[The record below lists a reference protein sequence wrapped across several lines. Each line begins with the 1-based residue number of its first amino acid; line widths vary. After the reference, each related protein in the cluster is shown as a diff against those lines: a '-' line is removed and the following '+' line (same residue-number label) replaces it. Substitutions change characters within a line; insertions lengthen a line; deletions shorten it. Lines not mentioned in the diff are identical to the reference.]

1 MLRLFLNA
9 LVINKGNLLFLDMC
23 CDSVSIGKKM
33 YLDKRGRAEEGFKI
47 STCEKSHGCIYELM
61 QVL

>member
-1 MLRLFLNA
+1 MN
-9 LVINKGNLLFLDMC
+9 
-23 CDSVSIGKKM
+23 
-33 YLDKRGRAEEGFKI
+33 LDKRGRAEEGFKI